1 VTGVPGRIV
10 LVATPIGNLG
20 DLSPRATETLA
31 TADVI
36 GCEDTRHTRKLL
48 TAAGISG
55 VPLVAVHG
63 HNEAAMAARLV
74 GRAQAGETVAVV
86 SDAGMPGVSDP
97 GQRVVAGA
105 AAAGVAVEIVPGP
118 SAALAALVLSGLP
131 TERFCFEGFLP
142 RQGGPR
148 RARLSQIA
156 MESRT
161 IVLYESPHHLLRTLE
176 DLVGT
181 LEGPRQVALAREL
194 TKLHEEVWRGSL
206 ADAVTRVSDGEQ
218 RGEWVVVIAGAVDP
232 EVGDEEIRAALG
244 VHLDAGA
251 EAKAAVAAVTAEL
264 GVPRRRVY
272 AQALSLRRKP
282 DADKEGRAGGHS
294 PT

>member
-1 VTGVPGRIV
+1 MTGATVTRVSGRVV

-31 TADVI
+31 AADVI
-36 GCEDTRHTRKLL
+36 CCEDTRHTRKLL

-55 VPLVAVHG
+55 VALVAVHA
-63 HNEAAMAARLV
+63 HNEATMAARIV

-97 GQRVVAGA
+97 GQRVVAA
-105 AAAGVAVEIVPGP
+105 AADAGVTVEVVPGP

-131 TERFCFEGFLP
+131 SERFCFEGFLP

-148 RARLSQIA
+148 RARLAEIA
-156 MESRT
+156 VEPRT
-161 IVLYESPHHLLRTLE
+161 VVVYESPHHLLRTLE
-176 DLVGT
+176 DLAAT
-181 LEGPRQVALAREL
+181 LDGERPVALAREL

-206 ADAVTRVSDGEQ
+206 AGAVTRVREGEQ
-218 RGEWVVVIAGAVDP
+218 RGEWVVVIGGVADP
-232 EVGDEEIRAALG
+232 EVGDDEIGAALG
-244 VHLDAGA
+244 AQLAAGA
-251 EAKAAVAAVTAEL
+251 EPKAAVAAVTAAL

-272 AQALSLRRKP
+272 ALALQLRRSP
-282 DADKEGRAGGHS
+282 EAGE
-294 PT
+294 

>member
-1 VTGVPGRIV
+1 MTGVPGRVV

-20 DLSPRATETLA
+20 DLSPRAAETLA
-31 TADVI
+31 GADVI
-36 GCEDTRHTRKLL
+36 CCEDTRHTRKLL

-55 VPLVAVHG
+55 VALVAVHA
-63 HNEAAMAARLV
+63 HNEATMAPRIV
-74 GRAQAGETVAVV
+74 SRAQAGETVAVV

-97 GQRVVAGA
+97 GQRVVA
-105 AAAGVAVEIVPGP
+105 AAAGAGVTVEIVPGP

-148 RARLSQIA
+148 RARLADIA
-156 MESRT
+156 IEPRT
-161 IVLYESPHHLLRTLE
+161 IVVYESPHHLLRTLE
-176 DLVGT
+176 DLAGA
-181 LEGPRQVALAREL
+181 LGGQRPVALAREL

-206 ADAVTRVSDGEQ
+206 TDAVTRVSDGEQ
-218 RGEWVVVIAGAVDP
+218 RGEWVVVIGGATDP

-244 VHLDAGA
+244 VRLGAGA
-251 EAKAAVAAVTAEL
+251 DPKAAVAAVTAAL

-272 AQALSLRRKP
+272 TVALQLRRSP
-282 DADKEGRAGGHS
+282 DAGE
-294 PT
+294 

>member
-1 VTGVPGRIV
+1 MTGVPGRVV

-20 DLSPRATETLA
+20 DLSPRAAETLA
-31 TADVI
+31 GADVI
-36 GCEDTRHTRKLL
+36 CCEDTRHTRKLL

-55 VPLVAVHG
+55 VALVAVHA
-63 HNEAAMAARLV
+63 HNEATMAPRIV
-74 GRAQAGETVAVV
+74 SRAQAGETVAVV

-97 GQRVVAGA
+97 GQRVVA
-105 AAAGVAVEIVPGP
+105 AAAGAGVTVEIVPGP

-148 RARLSQIA
+148 RARLADIA
-156 MESRT
+156 IEPRT
-161 IVLYESPHHLLRTLE
+161 IVVYESPHHLLRTLE
-176 DLVGT
+176 DLAGA
-181 LEGPRQVALAREL
+181 LGGQRPVALAREL

-206 ADAVTRVSDGEQ
+206 TDAVTRVSDGEQ
-218 RGEWVVVIAGAVDP
+218 RGEWVVVIGGATDP

-244 VHLDAGA
+244 VRLGAGDP
-251 EAKAAVAAVTAEL
+251 KAAVAAVTAAL

-272 AQALSLRRKP
+272 TVALQLRRSP
-282 DADKEGRAGGHS
+282 DAGE
-294 PT
+294 